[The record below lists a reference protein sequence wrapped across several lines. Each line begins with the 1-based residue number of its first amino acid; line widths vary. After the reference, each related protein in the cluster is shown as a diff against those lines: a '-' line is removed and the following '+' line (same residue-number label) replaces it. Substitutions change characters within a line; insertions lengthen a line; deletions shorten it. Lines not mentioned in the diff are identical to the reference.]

1 MVFLKKLIEKKSG
14 WVISQYSLVQEP
26 LKQPDVVPWL
36 ESDFLTIILI
46 SECLMIVSI
55 LDLKKKKRKASFVNF
70 VSLPKIFSSYF
81 LNFLSSSCLFSGL
94 EKELAA
100 FQASAARILP
110 HVRPSHLFLMFLQQA
125 PPPLKSVN

>member
-1 MVFLKKLIEKKSG
+1 MVFLNKLIEKKSG

-55 LDLKKKKRKASFVNF
+55 LDLKKKKPALSILLVLTSKNFFQFLFKFSF
-70 VSLPKIFSSYF
+70 L
-81 LNFLSSSCLFSGL
+81 LLSVLRLGERACSIPGL
-94 EKELAA
+94 CC
-100 FQASAARILP
+100 
-110 HVRPSHLFLMFLQQA
+110 
-125 PPPLKSVN
+125 